1 MVVYED
7 AGRRIARP
15 GPRLSYVRYSPLSAS
30 TVHNKGPPGS
40 VGRMATLLWVLSA
53 EPLLVHPYPP
63 PGLHERRL
71 DRGVGVPQAQM

>member
-1 MVVYED
+1 
-7 AGRRIARP
+7 
-15 GPRLSYVRYSPLSAS
+15 
-30 TVHNKGPPGS
+30 
-40 VGRMATLLWVLSA
+40 MATLLWVLSA